1 MRKGLLFY
9 TLLLPLVYIARFS
22 PFGHSLFRWSLWLLL
37 IYTVLPLLLAR
48 AFGFSKED
56 VGLSMPRGDVLG
68 PLLLLLLLAFLLSI
82 AGTRVPSM
90 VSYYPRFSFSGVP
103 GFIAGELV
111 MGLIMLTHELFFRG
125 FMMFP
130 LVKWNWKAAVLLQDI
145 PYALAHLGKP
155 GLEVPYS
162 FLAGIVFG
170 WLDVRGRSF
179 IPSFVLHWTGSV
191 VFDVLCVLVKT
202 GVLSV

>member
-22 PFGHSLFRWSLWLLL
+22 PFGHSLFRWSLWLLV
-37 IYTVLPLLLAR
+37 IYTLLPLLLAR

-56 VGLSMPRGDVLG
+56 VGISMPGREALR
-68 PLLLLLLLAFLLSI
+68 PLSLLLLLAFLLST
-82 AGTRVPSM
+82 AGTRIPSM
-90 VSYYPRFSFSGVP
+90 VSYYPRFSFSGAL
-103 GFIAGELV
+103 GFIEGELI

-125 FMMFP
+125 FMAFP
-130 LVKWNWKAAVLLQDI
+130 LVRWNWKAALLLQDI
-145 PYALAHLGKP
+145 PYALAHIGKP

-162 FLAGIVFG
+162 LLAGIVFG
-170 WLDVRGRSF
+170 WLDLKGRSF
-179 IPSFVLHWTGSV
+179 VPSFVLHWVGSV
-191 VFDVLCVLVKT
+191 VFDVLCVLVKA